1 MNGQLAHLLA
11 SLEAAKVRVAGME
24 AENAHSVACGNGIKY
39 GEDAFFAEARH
50 MEILANAM
58 REW

>member
-1 MNGQLAHLLA
+1 
-11 SLEAAKVRVAGME
+11 ME